1 MDRYEENMTSGPLHL
16 ATVGRH
22 ARHFFCYIDFY
33 MSLDRWQTFVQYDI
47 RIIITVSELNSSL
60 AFCYT
65 LRLYRIIVLTHDH
78 FIFIC
83 HCVSYLFFTAR
94 SPARIKLDR
103 QQLLL
108 KFHMLHNVQV
118 IPNLWKV
125 SQNDQ
130 TVHSGAS
137 LLSCYLCQLTWW
149 VGPLKK

>member
-1 MDRYEENMTSGPLHL
+1 MDRYEKNMTSGPLHL

-22 ARHFFCYIDFY
+22 APAFLFILIFY
-33 MSLDRWQTFVQYDI
+33 RWQTFVQYDMH
-47 RIIITVSELNSSL
+47 ITVSELNSSL

-94 SPARIKLDR
+94 TPARIKLDR
-103 QQLLL
+103 QQLLS

-130 TVHSGAS
+130 TVHSCAS